1 MYNTGSS
8 NSEYHYYFLASKRGT
23 ANKTNKN
30 IKIKIRNKMEQ
41 STTFQIYYFAS
52 ASSYTKK
59 DTEALPAPLPL
70 SDLFVV
76 LESRY
81 PGIREKV
88 LRSSAVSLGLE
99 YVDVE
104 EAERVNLK
112 SEGNNNKLKEGPVIM
127 IKAGDEVGIIPP
139 VSSG

>member
-1 MYNTGSS
+1 M
-8 NSEYHYYFLASKRGT
+8 A
-23 ANKTNKN
+23 
-30 IKIKIRNKMEQ
+30 Q

-70 SDLFVV
+70 SHLFVA
-76 LESRY
+76 LEKRY

-88 LRSSAVSLGLE
+88 LRSCGVSLGLE

-104 EAERVNLK
+104 EAERVNSK
-112 SEGNNNKLKEGPVIM
+112 SEGPVIM

>member
-1 MYNTGSS
+1 
-8 NSEYHYYFLASKRGT
+8 
-23 ANKTNKN
+23 
-30 IKIKIRNKMEQ
+30 MEQ

-104 EAERVNLK
+104 EAERVDSK
-112 SEGNNNKLKEGPVIM
+112 SEGNNNKFKEGPVIM